1 MQLRITLDRKRGRMI
16 LTTISLQ
23 KRTLITMLAAA
34 AAAAGARRRGACM
47 PELGLLK
54 A

>member
-34 AAAAGARRRGACM
+34 AAAGARRRGACM

>member
-34 AAAAGARRRGACM
+34 AAAGALRRGACM
-47 PELGLLK
+47 PELRLLK